1 MNLSQTGNDYVEF
14 DNITKDISKLL
25 FTDLNGILK
34 ARLSA
39 VIPNRSGN
47 NFGNENA
54 PISAKYDCRIKLQYH
69 KNVMSSVEEGMIF
82 AVRNFKNKN
91 LQSKDDGQLKQIYT
105 LLVASRIWPDHYGL
119 RGISDHTYYPMQ
131 FEVIEQSVED
141 WDTDDKSTMMIQL
154 STIPINYDLVVTIDQ
169 NKDNEKEIKYEYV
182 RGFSYP
188 IIGDSVF
195 LLNAKTVSQMYNQK
209 VLKKM
214 NVQMDSLP
222 LEVQK
227 SLKIGTIKMFEDLE
241 DKIPIY
247 INFDNLVRYHFG
259 IFAFTGGGK
268 SNLLSNLLRKILKNT
283 ADTKIILFDISCEYP
298 FLLADIFADRSI
310 KSKIILENKVINTDQ
325 FYVSVVKPREFEDDE
340 RAKKGL
346 DDIFEKGLV
355 TNFVKPYSV
364 TPKCK
369 EVLNELNDLKNEVG
383 GKPHYLDAINQ
394 IHNTIF
400 QHMVSNKLTE
410 SSFIDET
417 FVTVLSVCATEAIK
431 TFKVNDKSGLYAWAF
446 SRGTLVSRLKKQD
459 KDGDSDR
466 EEGEENIAGTKPYD
480 EGMTED
486 DILELLEGDTRLVC
500 ISISDPYTIK
510 ELSISIT
517 QEILKRRKRQF
528 KVKPHILFVFD
539 EAQEFIRDLSNAR
552 GIDRECSEGIETLL
566 RQGRKYGLGGCIAT
580 QRIAYLNTSALQQLH
595 TYFVGTL
602 PRPYDRNVVSNT
614 FTIDNGIL
622 EKTLEF
628 APGEWLL
635 SSYIATGI
643 ENVPIFI
650 KSDNS
655 EKNIEYYLNS

>member
-1 MNLSQTGNDYVEF
+1 MNTSQIGNDYVEF
-14 DNITKDISKLL
+14 DNITKEISQLL

-39 VIPNRSGN
+39 VIPSSSSN

-69 KNVMSSVEEGMIF
+69 KNIMSSIEEGMIF
-82 AVRNFKNKN
+82 AVKNFKNKN
-91 LQSKDDGQLKQIYT
+91 NKSKDDGQLKQIYT

-154 STIPINYDLVVTIDQ
+154 STIPINYDLVVTIDRQ
-169 NKDNEKEIKYEYV
+169 KDNEINYEYI

-188 IIGDSVF
+188 VIGDSVF

-222 LEVQK
+222 LEVQE
-227 SLKIGTIKMFEDLE
+227 SLKIGTIKMFEDSD

-283 ADTKIILFDISCEYP
+283 SDTKIILFDISCEYP
-298 FLLADIFADRSI
+298 FLLADIFADGSI
-310 KSKIILENKVINTDQ
+310 KSSIILENKVINTDQ

-410 SSFIDET
+410 SSFIDEN

-446 SRGTLVSRLKKQD
+446 SRGTLVSRLKKQG
-459 KDGDSDR
+459 KDECDNNR
-466 EEGEENIAGTKPYD
+466 EEKENIPVTKPYD

-517 QEILKRRKRQF
+517 QEMLKRRKRQF

-650 KSDNS
+650 KADNS
-655 EKNIEYYLNS
+655 EKNIELYLNS